1 MLMGNRL
8 SNGLQ
13 QKQTPD
19 IFTYYM
25 EQRSMEKLAA
35 TCRVSKQQQGNKETR
50 TFNYSFI
57 FQTSLADEQ
66 EKITHSSKNYY
77 KANYFFFRSI

>member
-25 EQRSMEKLAA
+25 EQKISMEKLAA
-35 TCRVSKQQQGNKETR
+35 TCRASKQQQGNKETR
-50 TFNYSFI
+50 TFK
-57 FQTSLADEQ
+57 L
-66 EKITHSSKNYY
+66 
-77 KANYFFFRSI
+77 FFHISDFPSR